1 MFISKKELKDLHT
14 DIEDLKR
21 MVKFLQNEYTS
32 KIKIYKDVFS
42 KMGVDIEDDYC
53 CHTYQTEEYE
63 IIAARDGYKAFK
75 KKEKSNATS
84 KR

>member
-14 DIEDLKR
+14 DIEDLQR
-21 MVKFLQNEYTS
+21 MVKFLQNEYAS
-32 KIKIYKDVFS
+32 RIQIYKDVFS
-42 KMGVDIEDDYC
+42 KMGVDIENAYC
-53 CHTYQTEEYE
+53 CDAYHTEEYE